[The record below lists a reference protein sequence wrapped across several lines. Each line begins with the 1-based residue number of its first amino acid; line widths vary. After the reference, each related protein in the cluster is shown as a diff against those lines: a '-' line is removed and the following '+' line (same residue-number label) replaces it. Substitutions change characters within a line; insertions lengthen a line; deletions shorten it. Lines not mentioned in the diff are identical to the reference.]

1 VTLNIG
7 AVLTEPI
14 QSLNQLDQPFPGF
27 FTYDNAGVMALW
39 SIYPYFLFGNGTY
52 VADGL
57 VTSTDTIASNNT
69 YIVHLRNDTG
79 WSNGQPVTA
88 WDMYASL
95 MAIYGLGS
103 PPYPTKVINNYTLSI
118 QVPNDPALG
127 LSGLNIG
134 SFIFGPDDGDVPI
147 LWNYNQWKPVVDDI
161 AGNFTGILAG
171 NTTVLAAL
179 TKEEEAHTTPMVFN
193 GPYYPV
199 SVTSSEILLQKNPH
213 YFDAAKITIPQ
224 VIIHQY
230 TTPSALYQ
238 ALTSGQIDFY
248 FGGTTINDGSG
259 AVVPTQYQA
268 VMPSYMEQFASQ
280 GYTGPALF
288 FNNATTPLQVREA
301 IAYAINRTE
310 VAQAG
315 GVSYSPIT
323 YPDGLSLGMYG
334 NYSGAICNSSCEA
347 ALNPYARNATLATS
361 LMQQAGF
368 TLSNGAWQYANGT
381 KLTLTLLNAQSTD
394 STWLSMALDIE
405 SQLSAFGININ
416 LLNPSNPTSIAIT
429 GKGFDM
435 YMQGFGWFPTTWD
448 IYRTVQLYDGVPY
461 PIMHDDSN
469 VSVGINNAGKTTMI
483 ALFHLADNAKNQT
496 ALVADDQNLAWLVNH
511 YMTYLQIAETNP
523 IAYANTHDFNW
534 PPSSSPIWGVI
545 IGVDPGAAII
555 TAEQAGQ
562 LTPASGAGTSVSSSG
577 SSSGSSIT
585 TSSGV
590 GSNASITTNTSV
602 TASVSTT
609 ATSSVITTATATS
622 SAPPV
627 SSFSSSTTVVTTSP
641 SSTTTTSS
649 STAITN
655 VDYLIAA
662 AIVIGASLVLRLMNP
677 QVRRRP
683 EKTGDSPRPPT

>member
-1 VTLNIG
+1 
-7 AVLTEPI
+7 
-14 QSLNQLDQPFPGF
+14 
-27 FTYDNAGVMALW
+27 
-39 SIYPYFLFGNGTY
+39 
-52 VADGL
+52 
-57 VTSTDTIASNNT
+57 
-69 YIVHLRNDTG
+69 VHLRNDTG

-95 MAIYGLGS
+95 MAVNGLGS
-103 PPYPTKVINNYTLSI
+103 PPYLYKVINNYTLSI
-118 QVPNDPALG
+118 QVPNDPKLG
-127 LSGLNIG
+127 INGINIG
-134 SFIFGPDDGDVPI
+134 SYIYGPDVADVPI
-147 LWNYNQWKPVVDDI
+147 FWNYNQWKPVVDDI
-161 AGNFTGILAG
+161 AGNFTQILDG
-171 NTTVLAAL
+171 NTTVLSAL
-179 TKEEEAHTTPMVFN
+179 TAEEAAHTAPMMFN

-268 VMPSYMEQFASQ
+268 VMPPYMKQFASQ

-288 FNNATTPLQVREA
+288 FNNATTPFLVRQA
-301 IAYAINRTE
+301 IAYAVNRTE

-315 GVSYSPIT
+315 GVSYSPIA

-347 ALNPYARNATLATS
+347 ALNPYAYNTTMATS

-405 SQLSAFGININ
+405 SQLSTFGININ

-469 VSVGINNAGKTTMI
+469 VTVGINNAGKTTMI

-496 ALVADDQNLAWLVNH
+496 ALVTDDQDLAWLVNH

-562 LTPASGAGTSVSSSG
+562 LTPTSGAGTSASNSGG
-577 SSSGSSIT
+577 SSTG
-585 TSSGV
+585 
-590 GSNASITTNTSV
+590 
-602 TASVSTT
+602 TAT
-609 ATSSVITTATATS
+609 ATSSGGSTITSVVTNSSSTASISATATTSVSTSTSAS

-627 SSFSSSTTVVTTSP
+627 SSSSSITVTTAS

-655 VDYLIAA
+655 VYYLIAA
-662 AIVIGASLVLRLMNP
+662 AVAIGASLVLRLMNP
-677 QVRRRP
+677 QLRRRRP
-683 EKTGDSPRPPT
+683 QKADNSLHPPT